1 MHNKRSRISLFLLP
15 AAVCS
20 LLFTGVSSVSALALD
35 LSPASPPTPAPSILQ
50 NRVDRRHLMRE
61 NDDEQDSYERQQQD
75 TRNHRRSFYTPS
87 PSPTPR
93 ISSVSS
99 WIMNAAHRQKRAVN
113 DYYSKLSDVW
123 MCLGMALLWTV
134 WMLSNIIK
142 AADHKERYQK
152 DSVLV
157 RGHVLH
163 VSMGEMDSLGTGIPT
178 YVAVIDY
185 MIEKEGADQQNSIQI
200 RKHFST
206 QQRLC
211 EGFANVEILVLPDEP
226 TNSVIREDWEKEM
239 EDDLSETDISL
250 WNRTWCKRL
259 VICLAGVLVLT
270 SVGATVTSVL
280 CLDPLQRHWGWISA
294 CLGISLLV
302 PAALVVHRGL
312 AAFQRSLEYRSERA
326 GVVIRGPTAM
336 TSGNIFSCDAFDVLD
351 TAVCDDDLP
360 SGGSAGNNSPLWKGI
375 PLPGAAGCYSIQFP
389 PKQRDYS
396 KKKKSSNT
404 NDDEVATLKRQH
416 RDRQQQSLRDQR
428 ERSQQVEE
436 QTLERETSSVSTVSS
451 LSLGA
456 NSFVNEGGS
465 T

>member
-1 MHNKRSRISLFLLP
+1 
-15 AAVCS
+15 
-20 LLFTGVSSVSALALD
+20 
-35 LSPASPPTPAPSILQ
+35 
-50 NRVDRRHLMRE
+50 MRE

-75 TRNHRRSFYTPS
+75 TRNRRRRFYTPS
-87 PSPTPR
+87 PSPTTK
-93 ISSVSS
+93 ISATTS
-99 WIMNAAHRQKRAVN
+99 WMTNAAHRQKRAVN

-123 MCLGMALLWTV
+123 MWLLMALMWAV

-185 MIEKEGADQQNSIQI
+185 MIETQGSQDQPNSIQI
-200 RKHFST
+200 RKHFAT

-211 EGFANVEILVLPDEP
+211 EGFANVEILVLPEEP

-239 EDDLSETDISL
+239 EDDMSETDISL
-250 WNRTWCKRL
+250 WNRAWCKRL
-259 VICLAGVLVLT
+259 VIFLAGILVLT

-280 CLDPLQRHWGWISA
+280 RLDPLERHWGWISA

-312 AAFQRSLEYRSERA
+312 AAFQRSLEYQSERA
-326 GVVIRGPTAM
+326 GIVIRGPTGM
-336 TSGNIFSCDAFDVLD
+336 TSGNIFSCDALDVLD
-351 TAVCDDDLP
+351 TTVCDDDLP
-360 SGGSAGNNSPLWKGI
+360 SGGSTGHNSPLWKGI

-396 KKKKSSNT
+396 KKKKSNH
-404 NDDEVATLKRQH
+404 NDDDEEAKLRRQH
-416 RDRQQQSLRDQR
+416 RDRQQQSLREQR
-428 ERSQQVEE
+428 EQNKQDE
-436 QTLERETSSVSTVSS
+436 QKPLERETSSASTVSS

-456 NSFVNEGGS
+456 HSFLNEDGS